1 MPLPQGY
8 LPREGDELLIRVTV
22 RRDYDSDDGLV
33 AVHVSSAPHRT
44 LFADLEKI
52 QSIFARKW
60 SEGDKVTSREFDGPG
75 TVLAVSEDWVWVMCD
90 TGDDAGGRYTLLA
103 NDLEPYV
110 EPEELAVETMTEA
123 ELLAG
128 LDGLAPPPEHPAT
141 ESVVVV
147 GADGSEHQ
155 F

>member
-8 LPREGDELLIRVTV
+8 IPREGDELLIRVTV

-44 LFADLEKI
+44 LFADLDKI

-75 TVLAVSEDWVWVMCD
+75 TVLAVSEDWVWVLCE
-90 TGDDAGGRYTLLA
+90 TGDDAGGRYTLPA

-110 EPEELAVETMTEA
+110 EPEELAVEKMTE
-123 ELLAG
+123 EDLLRG
-128 LDGLAPPPEHPAT
+128 LEGLAPPLEVPCDDPIAARDEA
-141 ESVVVV
+141 
-147 GADGSEHQ
+147 ANR
-155 F
+155 